1 MVEFPES
8 VPSEQFLNRT
18 LNSTILDAHQTASS
32 LLNCELLPE
41 QLLEDLTAS
50 MELIQHQADRIAQ
63 LERALDQTL
72 VQVHDVRS
80 QLVRQEWIEEQLAA
94 TEEFANVQ
102 QQAIL
107 HLKGRIDDRT
117 SESIGSSSVK
127 NSAETTVAP
136 NQGDMRATPS
146 ARLEVRYVQAQQ
158 QIQALSQK
166 LREDSIQSA
175 TLTEMTEAE
184 REEAWW
190 REQLVTLEVELSKHL
205 QTQAF
210 LQQAC
215 TEMEYDR
222 SLDQRRILELGN
234 QTAEMQEQILR
245 QAQQSN
251 EYEAAIQH
259 WKDRFYQLQNQM
271 LSILEL
277 YDQLSEPIPDAIAN
291 LLDSLPQPTVSEQM
305 QSLRRALP
313 RRHDLPEFLQRRR
326 GGRKN

>member
-1 MVEFPES
+1 MAELPES
-8 VPSEQFLNRT
+8 MPSEQL
-18 LNSTILDAHQTASS
+18 LHEISDDIQQSSS
-32 LLNCELLPE
+32 LLDCELLPE

-80 QLVRQEWIEEQLAA
+80 QLVRQEWLEEQLAA

-107 HLKGRIDDRT
+107 HLKGRINDRT
-117 SESIGSSSVK
+117 SSVENIVENPIVK
-127 NSAETTVAP
+127 NRADIS
-136 NQGDMRATPS
+136 ATPS

-166 LREDSIQSA
+166 LREDSIQST
-175 TLTEMTEAE
+175 TLPEMTDAE

-190 REQLVTLEVELSKHL
+190 REQLVTLEAELAKHL

-215 TEMEYDR
+215 TEMEHDR
-222 SLDQRRILELGN
+222 DLDQHRILELGN
-234 QTAEMQEQILR
+234 QSAEMQEQILR
-245 QAQQSN
+245 QAQQYS

-313 RRHDLPEFLQRRR
+313 RRSDLPEFLQRRR

>member
-1 MVEFPES
+1 MAELPES
-8 VPSEQFLNRT
+8 MPSEQL
-18 LNSTILDAHQTASS
+18 LHEISDEIQQSSS
-32 LLNCELLPE
+32 LLDCELLPE

-117 SESIGSSSVK
+117 SSVENSVDNAIVKPIVK
-127 NSAETTVAP
+127 NQADI
-136 NQGDMRATPS
+136 NATPS

-175 TLTEMTEAE
+175 TLPEMTDAE

-190 REQLVTLEVELSKHL
+190 REQLVTLEAELAKHL

-215 TEMEYDR
+215 TEMEHDR
-222 SLDQRRILELGN
+222 DLDQRRILELGN
-234 QTAEMQEQILR
+234 QSAEMQEQILR
-245 QAQQSN
+245 QAQQSS

-313 RRHDLPEFLQRRR
+313 RRSDLPEFLQRRR

>member
-1 MVEFPES
+1 MAELPES
-8 VPSEQFLNRT
+8 MPSEMVLHEISDDIQQ
-18 LNSTILDAHQTASS
+18 SSS
-32 LLNCELLPE
+32 LLECELLPE

-117 SESIGSSSVK
+117 SEGGTV
-127 NSAETTVAP
+127 AETTVVG
-136 NQGDMRATPS
+136 NQTDISATPS

-175 TLTEMTEAE
+175 TLPEMTDAE

-190 REQLVTLEVELSKHL
+190 REQLVTLEVELAKHL

-215 TEMEYDR
+215 TEMEHDR
-222 SLDQRRILELGN
+222 DLDQRRILELGN
-234 QTAEMQEQILR
+234 QSAEMQEQILR
-245 QAQQSN
+245 QAQQSS

-277 YDQLSEPIPDAIAN
+277 YDQLSEPIPEAIAN

-313 RRHDLPEFLQRRR
+313 RRSDLPEFLQRRR

>member
-1 MVEFPES
+1 MADPIPDSHNPELVSPVETSPVDLAFDP
-8 VPSEQFLNRT
+8 
-18 LNSTILDAHQTASS
+18 A
-32 LLNCELLPE
+32 LLPE
-41 QLLEDLTAS
+41 QLLDDLTHS

-72 VQVHDVRS
+72 IQVQDVRS

-107 HLKGRIDDRT
+107 HLKGRIAGRSDELELPDPT
-117 SESIGSSSVK
+117 PKTTGKSEPI
-127 NSAETTVAP
+127 
-136 NQGDMRATPS
+136 ATPS

-166 LREDSIQSA
+166 LREESIQTA
-175 TLTEMTEAE
+175 VLPEMTDAE

-190 REQLVTLEVELSKHL
+190 REQLASLETELAKHL

-215 TEMEYDR
+215 SEMEQDR
-222 SLDQRRILELGN
+222 EQDQRRILELEN
-234 QTAEMQEQILR
+234 QSAEMQEQILR
-245 QAQQSN
+245 QAQQAS

-277 YDQLSEPIPDAIAN
+277 YDQLSEPIPDAIAAH
-291 LLDSLPQPTVSEQM
+291 LAQLPQPTPSEQM

-313 RRHDLPEFLQRRR
+313 RRSDLPEFLQRRR

>member
-1 MVEFPES
+1 MAELPES
-8 VPSEQFLNRT
+8 TPFKIVSDKT
-18 LNSTILDAHQTASS
+18 SDDSHQSSS
-32 LLNCELLPE
+32 LLECELLPE

-117 SESIGSSSVK
+117 PEVGTSV
-127 NSAETTVAP
+127 ATTVVGK
-136 NQGDMRATPS
+136 QIDISATPS

-175 TLTEMTEAE
+175 TLPEMTDAE

-190 REQLVTLEVELSKHL
+190 REQLVTLEVELAKHL

-215 TEMEYDR
+215 TEMEHDR
-222 SLDQRRILELGN
+222 DLDQRRILELGN
-234 QTAEMQEQILR
+234 QSTEMQEQILR
-245 QAQQSN
+245 QAQQSS

-313 RRHDLPEFLQRRR
+313 RRSDLPEFLQRRL
-326 GGRKN
+326 GTRKN

>member
-1 MVEFPES
+1 MAELPES
-8 VPSEQFLNRT
+8 MPLEIV
-18 LNSTILDAHQTASS
+18 LDKTSDDSHQSSS
-32 LLNCELLPE
+32 LLECELLPE

-117 SESIGSSSVK
+117 PEVGTRV
-127 NSAETTVAP
+127 ETTVVGK
-136 NQGDMRATPS
+136 QIDISATPS

-175 TLTEMTEAE
+175 TLPEMTDAE

-190 REQLVTLEVELSKHL
+190 REQLVTLEVELAKHL

-215 TEMEYDR
+215 TEMEHDR
-222 SLDQRRILELGN
+222 DLDQRRILELGN
-234 QTAEMQEQILR
+234 QSTEMQEQILR
-245 QAQQSN
+245 QAQQSS

-313 RRHDLPEFLQRRR
+313 RRSDLPEFLQRRL
-326 GGRKN
+326 GTRKN

>member
-1 MVEFPES
+1 MADQQPDPFMTIAAESPTETLPNPPLEHEF
-8 VPSEQFLNRT
+8 
-18 LNSTILDAHQTASS
+18 
-32 LLNCELLPE
+32 LPE
-41 QLLEDLTAS
+41 QLLDDLTAS
-50 MELIQHQADRIAQ
+50 MELIQHQAERIAQ

-72 VQVHDVRS
+72 VQVQDVRS

-107 HLKGRIDDRT
+107 HLKGRIAGR
-117 SESIGSSSVK
+117 SEEDLEPVK
-127 NSAETTVAP
+127 PVQAEPV
-136 NQGDMRATPS
+136 ATPS

-166 LREDSIQSA
+166 LREESIQSA
-175 TLTEMTEAE
+175 VLPEMTEAE

-190 REQLVTLEVELSKHL
+190 REQLMTLEAELAKHL

-215 TEMEYDR
+215 SEMEQDHDQ
-222 SLDQRRILELGN
+222 DQRRILELEN
-234 QTAEMQEQILR
+234 QSAEMQEQILR
-245 QAQQSN
+245 QAQQTS
-251 EYEAAIQH
+251 EYETAIQH

-277 YDQLSEPIPDAIAN
+277 YDQLSEPIPDAIAQ
-291 LLDSLPQPTVSEQM
+291 LLAQLPQPTPSEQM

-313 RRHDLPEFLQRRR
+313 RRSDLPEFLQRRR
-326 GGRKN
+326 GTR

>member
-1 MVEFPES
+1 MAELPES
-8 VPSEQFLNRT
+8 MPSEQL
-18 LNSTILDAHQTASS
+18 LHEISDEIQQSSS
-32 LLNCELLPE
+32 LLDCELLPE

-117 SESIGSSSVK
+117 SSVENSVDNAIVKPIVK
-127 NSAETTVAP
+127 NQADI
-136 NQGDMRATPS
+136 NATPS

-175 TLTEMTEAE
+175 TLPEMTDAE

-190 REQLVTLEVELSKHL
+190 REQLVTLEAELAKHL

-215 TEMEYDR
+215 TEMEHDR
-222 SLDQRRILELGN
+222 DLDQRRILELGN
-234 QTAEMQEQILR
+234 QSAEMQEQILR
-245 QAQQSN
+245 QAQQYS

-313 RRHDLPEFLQRRR
+313 RRSDLPEFLQRRR

>member
-1 MVEFPES
+1 MAELPES
-8 VPSEQFLNRT
+8 TPLEIV
-18 LNSTILDAHQTASS
+18 LDKTSDDSHQSSS
-32 LLNCELLPE
+32 LLECELLPE

-117 SESIGSSSVK
+117 PEVGTSV
-127 NSAETTVAP
+127 ETTVVGK
-136 NQGDMRATPS
+136 QIDISATPS

-175 TLTEMTEAE
+175 TLPEMTDAE

-190 REQLVTLEVELSKHL
+190 REQLVTLEVELAKHL

-215 TEMEYDR
+215 TEMEHDR
-222 SLDQRRILELGN
+222 DLDQRRILELGN
-234 QTAEMQEQILR
+234 QSTEMQEQILR
-245 QAQQSN
+245 QAQQSS

-291 LLDSLPQPTVSEQM
+291 LLDSLPQPTASEQM

-313 RRHDLPEFLQRRR
+313 RRSDLPEFLQRRL
-326 GGRKN
+326 GTRKN

>member
-1 MVEFPES
+1 MAELPES
-8 VPSEQFLNRT
+8 MPSEMVLHEISDDIQQ
-18 LNSTILDAHQTASS
+18 SSS
-32 LLNCELLPE
+32 LLECELLPE

-117 SESIGSSSVK
+117 SEVGAV
-127 NSAETTVAP
+127 AETTVVG
-136 NQGDMRATPS
+136 NQTDISATPS

-175 TLTEMTEAE
+175 TLPEMTDAE

-190 REQLVTLEVELSKHL
+190 REQLVTLEVELAKHL

-215 TEMEYDR
+215 TEMEHDR
-222 SLDQRRILELGN
+222 DLDQRRILELGN
-234 QTAEMQEQILR
+234 QSAEMQEQILR
-245 QAQQSN
+245 QAQQSS

-277 YDQLSEPIPDAIAN
+277 YDQLSEPIPEAIAN

-313 RRHDLPEFLQRRR
+313 RRSDLPEFLQRRR

>member
-1 MVEFPES
+1 MAELPES
-8 VPSEQFLNRT
+8 MPSEQL
-18 LNSTILDAHQTASS
+18 LHEISDDIQQSSS
-32 LLNCELLPE
+32 LLDCELLPE
-41 QLLEDLTAS
+41 QLLEDLTTS

-117 SESIGSSSVK
+117 SSVENVLENPIVK
-127 NSAETTVAP
+127 NQANV
-136 NQGDMRATPS
+136 NATPS

-175 TLTEMTEAE
+175 TLPEMTDAE

-190 REQLVTLEVELSKHL
+190 REQLVTLEVELAKHL

-215 TEMEYDR
+215 TEMEHDR
-222 SLDQRRILELGN
+222 DLDQRRILELGN
-234 QTAEMQEQILR
+234 QSAEMQEQILR
-245 QAQQSN
+245 QAQQSS

-313 RRHDLPEFLQRRR
+313 RRSDLPEFLQRRR

>member
-1 MVEFPES
+1 MAELPEF
-8 VPSEQFLNRT
+8 VPLEKVVDKTSYD
-18 LNSTILDAHQTASS
+18 SHQSSS
-32 LLNCELLPE
+32 LLDCELLPE

-72 VQVHDVRS
+72 VQVHDIRS

-107 HLKGRIDDRT
+107 HLKDQIDDRT
-117 SESIGSSSVK
+117 SEVETVVENPIVK
-127 NSAETTVAP
+127 NKLDI
-136 NQGDMRATPS
+136 NGTPS

-175 TLTEMTEAE
+175 ILSEMTDTE
-184 REEAWW
+184 REETWW
-190 REQLVTLEVELSKHL
+190 REQLVTLEAELAKHL

-215 TEMEYDR
+215 TEMEHDR
-222 SLDQRRILELGN
+222 DLDQRRILELGN
-234 QTAEMQEQILR
+234 QSAEMQEQILR
-245 QAQQSN
+245 QAQQSS

-259 WKDRFYQLQNQM
+259 WKDRFYHLQNQM

-313 RRHDLPEFLQRRR
+313 RRSDLPEFLQRRR
-326 GGRKN
+326 GGHKN

>member
-1 MVEFPES
+1 MAELPES
-8 VPSEQFLNRT
+8 EPSEQLLNEI
-18 LNSTILDAHQTASS
+18 SDVVYPSSS
-32 LLNCELLPE
+32 LLDCELLPE

-117 SESIGSSSVK
+117 SDIETI
-127 NSAETTVAP
+127 AETTLIA
-136 NQGDMRATPS
+136 NQTNISATPS

-166 LREDSIQSA
+166 LREDSIQST
-175 TLTEMTEAE
+175 TLPEMTDAE

-190 REQLVTLEVELSKHL
+190 REQLVTLEAELAKHL

-215 TEMEYDR
+215 TEMEQDR
-222 SLDQRRILELGN
+222 DLDQRRILELGN
-234 QTAEMQEQILR
+234 QSAEMQEQILR
-245 QAQQSN
+245 QAQQSS

-313 RRHDLPEFLQRRR
+313 RRSDLPEFLQRRR

>member
-1 MVEFPES
+1 MADQPPDKITPQNFESTGVALDHEF
-8 VPSEQFLNRT
+8 
-18 LNSTILDAHQTASS
+18 
-32 LLNCELLPE
+32 LPE
-41 QLLEDLTAS
+41 QLLDDLTAS

-63 LERALDQTL
+63 LERALDQTM
-72 VQVHDVRS
+72 VQVQDVRS

-107 HLKGRIDDRT
+107 HLKGRIAGRSD
-117 SESIGSSSVK
+117 SEDPAISDPKTKATLEQV
-127 NSAETTVAP
+127 
-136 NQGDMRATPS
+136 ATPS

-166 LREDSIQSA
+166 LREESIQTA
-175 TLTEMTEAE
+175 VLPEMTDAE

-190 REQLVTLEVELSKHL
+190 REQLALLEAELAKHL
-205 QTQAF
+205 QTQVF

-215 TEMEYDR
+215 SEMEQDR
-222 SLDQRRILELGN
+222 ERDQHRILELEN
-234 QTAEMQEQILR
+234 QSAEMQEQILR
-245 QAQQSN
+245 QAQQAS

-277 YDQLSEPIPDAIAN
+277 YDQLSEPIPETIAAH
-291 LLDSLPQPTVSEQM
+291 LAQLPQPTPSEQM

-313 RRHDLPEFLQRRR
+313 RRSDLPEFLQRRR

>member
-1 MVEFPES
+1 MAELPES
-8 VPSEQFLNRT
+8 MPSEQVLHEI
-18 LNSTILDAHQTASS
+18 SDDIQQSSS
-32 LLNCELLPE
+32 LLDCELLPE

-72 VQVHDVRS
+72 IQVHDVRS

-117 SESIGSSSVK
+117 SSVENIVENPTVK
-127 NSAETTVAP
+127 NQADI
-136 NQGDMRATPS
+136 NATPS

-175 TLTEMTEAE
+175 TLPEMTDAE

-190 REQLVTLEVELSKHL
+190 REQLVTLEVELAKHL

-215 TEMEYDR
+215 TEMEHDR
-222 SLDQRRILELGN
+222 DLDQRRILELGN
-234 QTAEMQEQILR
+234 QSAEMQEQILR
-245 QAQQSN
+245 QAQQSS

-313 RRHDLPEFLQRRR
+313 RRSDLPEFLQRRR

>member
-1 MVEFPES
+1 MADLTPDAQTPELPLPLEVS
-8 VPSEQFLNRT
+8 P
-18 LNSTILDAHQTASS
+18 LDFALDPA
-32 LLNCELLPE
+32 LLPE
-41 QLLEDLTAS
+41 QLLDDLTHS

-72 VQVHDVRS
+72 IQVQDVRS

-107 HLKGRIDDRT
+107 HLKGRIAGRSDEMEG
-117 SESIGSSSVK
+117 SELPPK
-127 NSAETTVAP
+127 AP
-136 NQGDMRATPS
+136 GKPEPIATPS

-166 LREDSIQSA
+166 LREDSIQTA
-175 TLTEMTEAE
+175 VLPEMTDAE

-190 REQLVTLEVELSKHL
+190 REQLALLEAELAKHL

-215 TEMEYDR
+215 SEMEQDR
-222 SLDQRRILELGN
+222 EQDQRRILELEN
-234 QTAEMQEQILR
+234 QSAEMQEQILR
-245 QAQQSN
+245 QAQQAS
-251 EYEAAIQH
+251 EYETAIQH

-277 YDQLSEPIPDAIAN
+277 YDQLSEPIPEAIAAH
-291 LLDSLPQPTVSEQM
+291 LAQLPQPTPSEQM

-313 RRHDLPEFLQRRR
+313 RRSDLPEFLQRRR
-326 GGRKN
+326 GGRKS

>member
-1 MVEFPES
+1 MAELPES
-8 VPSEQFLNRT
+8 MPLEIVLDKTSED
-18 LNSTILDAHQTASS
+18 SHQSSS
-32 LLNCELLPE
+32 LLECELLPE

-72 VQVHDVRS
+72 GQVHDVRS

-117 SESIGSSSVK
+117 PEVGTSV
-127 NSAETTVAP
+127 ETTVVGK
-136 NQGDMRATPS
+136 QIDISATPS

-175 TLTEMTEAE
+175 TLPEMTDAE

-190 REQLVTLEVELSKHL
+190 REQLVTLEVELAKHL

-215 TEMEYDR
+215 TEMEHDR
-222 SLDQRRILELGN
+222 DLDQRRILELGN
-234 QTAEMQEQILR
+234 QSTEMQEQILR
-245 QAQQSN
+245 QAQQSS

-277 YDQLSEPIPDAIAN
+277 YDQLSEPIPEAIAN
-291 LLDSLPQPTVSEQM
+291 LLNSLPQPTASEQM

-313 RRHDLPEFLQRRR
+313 RRSDLPEFLQRRL
-326 GGRKN
+326 GTRKN